1 MLSAGAAFDPC
12 LTLSD
17 TLMSQW
23 WQWGHRLCMGRGV
36 GGLWRLLAHSLLS
49 RQGVGVGGR
58 KASRK
63 TLTHPRPDRL
73 FLFPP
78 PSLPPRANKGD

>member
-23 WQWGHRLCMGRGV
+23 WHWGHRLCMGRGV
-36 GGLWRLLAHSLLS
+36 GGLRRLHAHSLLS
-49 RQGVGVGGR
+49 RQGVRVGEKGVQEN
-58 KASRK
+58 AS
-63 TLTHPRPDRL
+63 
-73 FLFPP
+73 PP
-78 PSLPPRANKGD
+78 PARSLVSVPASFSASQG